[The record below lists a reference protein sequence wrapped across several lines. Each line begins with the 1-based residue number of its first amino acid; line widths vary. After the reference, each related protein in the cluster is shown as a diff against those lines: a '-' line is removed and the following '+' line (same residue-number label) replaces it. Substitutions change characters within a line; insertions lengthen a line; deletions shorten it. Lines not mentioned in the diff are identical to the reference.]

1 VQPLTVTARGVGD
14 RAVVELRGELD
25 IANSDDLRERLRAI
39 RRSHGERLILDLSGL
54 EFMDSHGL
62 SVIINCYKA
71 AVAAGGDLSLA
82 APRPVVRR
90 TLEITGLHRR
100 ITVVGT
106 VAEALTAAPG
116 GPASVPAPAEPPTG
130 PSGPS
135 GSPPDPSGS
144 PPAPEATSPSNPSG
158 PG

>member
-1 VQPLTVTARGVGD
+1 VQPLTVTARGAGD
-14 RAVVELRGELD
+14 RTVVELRGELD
-25 IANSDDLRERLRAI
+25 IANSEDLRERLRAI

-71 AVAAGGDLSLA
+71 AVAAGGDLALA

-106 VAEALTAAPG
+106 VQEALNLPLPGSAA
-116 GPASVPAPAEPPTG
+116 VPRQADAPSDTSDT
-130 PSGPS
+130 PSDTS
-135 GSPPDPSGS
+135 GT
-144 PPAPEATSPSNPSG
+144 PPAPEATSPK
-158 PG
+158 